1 MKVSQLLSKI
11 AKKLVFFA
19 AFLIAL
25 IAVFYFASHLLLGT
39 LRGTLISHA
48 EPAANYTEATALFDK
63 LSARE
68 QKSVSPS
75 ARSILLT
82 HGNRT
87 EKVIVFFHGY
97 SSSPEQFRVLGQRF
111 FQLGYNVLI
120 PLLPHHGVADR
131 KLENLSTLR
140 AEDLR
145 TCADTSVDIAAGLGD
160 KVYVGGL
167 SAGGVLAAWIA
178 QNRKEVDRVILI
190 APTLVLG
197 RGAGKFQD
205 RLSVFLIAWL
215 PDIPL
220 DIYAPDSEAPQYAY
234 PGFSAKALGQLLKL
248 SLATFA
254 EALEKPPAVQD
265 IVLVTTHPDHLGSAF
280 AIWQLI
286 GLWRGKGLQRFVGID
301 FPKSMQVPHDMID
314 PAHRSQKTGIV
325 HPVLINLVNAP
336 VFK

>member
-1 MKVSQLLSKI
+1 LKASQLLLKI
-11 AKKLVFFA
+11 AKKLVFFS
-19 AFLIAL
+19 AFLIVL
-25 IAVFYFASHLLLGT
+25 IAVFYFASHFLLGSLRET
-39 LRGTLISHA
+39 LVSHA
-48 EPAANYTEATALFDK
+48 EPAANYTEATARFENLR
-63 LSARE
+63 ARE
-68 QKSVSPS
+68 LKSVSPL

-97 SSSPEQFRVLGQRF
+97 SSSPEQFRELGQRF

-120 PLLPHHGVADR
+120 PLLPHHGIADR
-131 KLENLSTLR
+131 KLENLSKMR

-145 TCADTSVDIAAGLGD
+145 DCADTSVDIAAGLGD

-190 APTLVLG
+190 APALVLG

-205 RLSVFLIAWL
+205 RISVFLIAWL
-215 PDIPL
+215 PNIPL
-220 DIYAPDSEAPQYAY
+220 DIYAPDPEAPQYAY

-265 IVLVTTHPDHLGSAF
+265 IVLVTTHPDHLGSDLAT
-280 AIWQLI
+280 WQLI
-286 GLWRGKGLQRFVGID
+286 GLWRSKGLQRFVGID
-301 FPKSMQVPHDMID
+301 FPKNMDVPHDMVD
-314 PAHRSQKTGIV
+314 PAHRSQKTDIV
-325 HPVLINLVNAP
+325 HPILINLVNAR
-336 VFK
+336 